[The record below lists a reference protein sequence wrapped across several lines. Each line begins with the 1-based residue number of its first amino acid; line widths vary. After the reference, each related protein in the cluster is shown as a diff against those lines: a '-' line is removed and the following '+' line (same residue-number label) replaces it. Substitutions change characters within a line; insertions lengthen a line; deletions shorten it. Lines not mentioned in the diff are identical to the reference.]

1 LGYHLVTEKSG
12 CGVSVMAFVSID
24 QPGRLARTPRPSF
37 IRRGR
42 TGHIRHL
49 LSART
54 IDSDDV
60 DELCQAAEAYE
71 FGIASAP
78 ASPGKT
84 VALLFFQPSTRTRL
98 GFEAA
103 TVALGAHPI
112 GMEDMSASRSNART
126 GESLEDCAAVVSRLC
141 DALVVRHHEKGAAD
155 RMAAKSEKPVI
166 NAGDGWNEHPT
177 QALIDIFALRRGLG
191 TISGSCIAFG
201 GDPRGRTVRSLI
213 QLLRFEAPKEI
224 VFCPPQHYEVPPDIL
239 SAVFENQIRCRI
251 IGDIEYA
258 LTECDAI
265 MMAPYDM
272 SDIGEPAASGYV
284 SPNTTPD
291 SHVITP
297 EKIERVD
304 SRTLIYHPLPRHDE
318 IHPSCDDLPN
328 AMYFEQVRL
337 SKFMRM
343 AVLNRM
349 LSTN

>member
-1 LGYHLVTEKSG
+1 MAYVSLETLGKSAQKTPQTPANFIG
-12 CGVSVMAFVSID
+12 K
-24 QPGRLARTPRPSF
+24 GRASRQ
-37 IRRGR
+37 
-42 TGHIRHL
+42 RHL
-49 LSART
+49 LSTRA

-60 DELCQAAEAYE
+60 DEFCQAAEAFE
-71 FGIASAP
+71 VGPASAP
-78 ASPGKT
+78 ECARKT
-84 VALLFFQPSTRTRL
+84 VALLFFQPSTRTRI

-103 TVALGAHPI
+103 TVALGCHSI

-141 DALVVRHHEKGAAD
+141 DALVVRHHENGAAD
-155 RMAAKSEKPVI
+155 RMAAKSQAPVI

-191 TISGSCIAFG
+191 TIRGRSIAFG

-224 VFCPPQHYEVPPDIL
+224 VFCPPSHREVPADIL
-239 SAVFENQIRCRI
+239 SAVGENQIRCRTI
-251 IGDIEYA
+251 RDIKYA
-258 LTECDAI
+258 LTDCDAV

-284 SPNTTPD
+284 SPNA
-291 SHVITP
+291 TP
-297 EKIERVD
+297 ESHIITAEKIDRTR
-304 SRTLIYHPLPRHDE
+304 SRTLLYHPLPRQDE
-318 IHPSCDDLPN
+318 IDPSCDDLPN

-343 AVLNRM
+343 AVLNRL
-349 LSTN
+349 LSRN

>member
-1 LGYHLVTEKSG
+1 
-12 CGVSVMAFVSID
+12 MAYVAFETRGKILR
-24 QPGRLARTPRPSF
+24 QAPPSF
-37 IRRGR
+37 IRKDRAA
-42 TGHIRHL
+42 HPKHL

-60 DELCQAAEAYE
+60 DDFCQMAEAFE
-71 FGIASAP
+71 IGPVSAP
-78 ASPGKT
+78 GSAGKT
-84 VALLFFQPSTRTRL
+84 VALLFFQPSTRTRF

-103 TVALGAHPI
+103 TVALGAHSI
-112 GMEDMSASRSNART
+112 GMEDMSASRTNVRT

-141 DALVVRHHEKGAAD
+141 DAIVVRHHESGAAD
-155 RMAAKSEKPVI
+155 RMAAKSQMPVI

-177 QALIDIFALRRGLG
+177 QALIDIYSLRRGLG
-191 TISGSCIAFG
+191 SIRGRSIAFG

-224 VFCPPQHYEVPPDIL
+224 VFCPPPHHEVPADIL
-239 SAVFENQIRCRI
+239 SAITENQIRYRI
-251 IGDIEYA
+251 VPEIQYA
-258 LTECDAI
+258 LADCDAI

-284 SPNTTPD
+284 SPNATPA

-297 EKIERVD
+297 EKIERTR
-304 SRTLIYHPLPRHDE
+304 SEALLYHPLPRQDE

-349 LSTN
+349 LSAN

>member
-1 LGYHLVTEKSG
+1 MAY
-12 CGVSVMAFVSID
+12 VSLES
-24 QPGRLARTPRPSF
+24 PGKLARTTLPTF
-37 IRRGR
+37 LRRAR

-54 IDSDDV
+54 IDSDAV

-71 FGIASAP
+71 FGV
-78 ASPGKT
+78 ASPSKCIGKT

-103 TVALGAHPI
+103 TVALGSHPI

-141 DALVVRHHEKGAAD
+141 DALVVRHHETGAAE

-191 TISGSCIAFG
+191 TIAGRCIAFG
-201 GDPRGRTVRSLI
+201 GDPRGRTVRSLV

-224 VFCPPQHYEVPPDIL
+224 VFCPPPHYEVPADIL
-239 SAVFENQIRCRI
+239 SAIFENQIRCRI
-251 IGDIEYA
+251 IREIEYA

-272 SDIGEPAASGYV
+272 SDIGEPAASGYI
-284 SPNTTPD
+284 SPSTTPD

-297 EKIERVD
+297 EKIERAD
-304 SRTLIYHPLPRHDE
+304 SQTLIYHPLPRHDE

-349 LSTN
+349 LSAN